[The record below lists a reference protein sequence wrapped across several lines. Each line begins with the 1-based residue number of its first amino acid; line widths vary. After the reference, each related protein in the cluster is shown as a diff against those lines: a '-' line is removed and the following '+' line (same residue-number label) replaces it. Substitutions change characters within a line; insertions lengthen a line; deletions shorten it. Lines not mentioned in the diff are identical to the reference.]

1 MADPVTLQ
9 DIYDL
14 FKASQVDLQASR
26 EEFDRRMAEADRR
39 AAEADRRAA
48 EAKAEDDRRAAE
60 AAEDDRRAAE
70 AKAEADRRAAE
81 AKAEADRRAAETE
94 RSMEELRRIVAN
106 ASREVGRLGDRWG
119 LFVENM
125 VAPAVLR
132 LFQERGIEIR
142 HLYRRAVSDIPGAEM
157 EVDILAVNGDV
168 AVVVEVKS
176 RLAKED
182 VDEFCE
188 TLQQFKQAFPER
200 VNHQVY
206 GAVAAI
212 EFVKGIDRY
221 AYRQGLFVI
230 RQCGDS
236 VELAN
241 DESFQPRAW

>member
-14 FKASQVDLQASR
+14 FKASQADLQASAA
-26 EEFDRRMAEADRR
+26 EFDRRMAES
-39 AAEADRRAA
+39 
-48 EAKAEDDRRAAE
+48 
-60 AAEDDRRAAE
+60 
-70 AKAEADRRAAE
+70 KAEADRRAV
-81 AKAEADRRAAETE
+81 EADRRME
-94 RSMEELRRIVAN
+94 RLEQLAAN
-106 ASREVGRLGDRWG
+106 ASREVSRLGDRWG
-119 LFVENM
+119 LFVENI

-142 HLYRRAVSDIPGAEM
+142 HLYRRAVSDIPGARM

-176 RLAKED
+176 RLTKED
-182 VDEFCE
+182 VDDFCE
-188 TLQQFKQAFPER
+188 SLQRFKQAFPER
-200 VNHQVY
+200 VNHQIY

-212 EFVKGIDRY
+212 EFVKDIDRY
-221 AYRQGLFVI
+221 AYRKGLFVI

-241 DESFQPRAW
+241 DGSFQPRAW

>member
-1 MADPVTLQ
+1 MADPVTIQ

-14 FKASQVDLQASR
+14 FKASQADLQASR
-26 EEFDRRMAEADRR
+26 EEFDRRMVEADRR
-39 AAEADRRAA
+39 M
-48 EAKAEDDRRAAE
+48 
-60 AAEDDRRAAE
+60 
-70 AKAEADRRAAE
+70 
-81 AKAEADRRAAETE
+81 E
-94 RSMEELRRIVAN
+94 RLEQLAAN
-106 ASREVGRLGDRWG
+106 ASQEVGRLGDRWG

-188 TLQQFKQAFPER
+188 TLQRFKQAFPER

-241 DESFQPRAW
+241 DEGFQPRAW

>member
-1 MADPVTLQ
+1 MADPVTIQ

-14 FKASQVDLQASR
+14 FKASQADLQASGA
-26 EEFDRRMAEADRR
+26 EFDRRMAEADRR
-39 AAEADRRAA
+39 AAESKAEFDRRM
-48 EAKAEDDRRAAE
+48 
-60 AAEDDRRAAE
+60 
-70 AKAEADRRAAE
+70 AEADQRM
-81 AKAEADRRAAETE
+81 E
-94 RSMEELRRIVAN
+94 RLERLTAN
-106 ASREVGRLGDRWG
+106 ASREVSSLGDRWG

-176 RLAKED
+176 RLAQAD
-182 VDEFCE
+182 VDDFCE
-188 TLQQFKQAFPER
+188 SLQRFKQAFPDW

-221 AYRQGLFVI
+221 AYRKGLFVI

-241 DESFQPRAW
+241 DDGFQPRAW

>member
-14 FKASQVDLQASR
+14 FKASQADLQASAA
-26 EEFDRRMAEADRR
+26 EFDRRMAESKVEFDRR
-39 AAEADRRAA
+39 MAES
-48 EAKAEDDRRAAE
+48 KAESDQRMERLEQLAAN
-60 AAEDDRRAAE
+60 
-70 AKAEADRRAAE
+70 
-81 AKAEADRRAAETE
+81 
-94 RSMEELRRIVAN
+94 V
-106 ASREVGRLGDRWG
+106 SREVSRLGDRWG
-119 LFVENM
+119 LFVENI

-142 HLYRRAVSDIPGAEM
+142 HLYRRAVSDIPGARM

-176 RLAKED
+176 RLTKED
-182 VDEFCE
+182 VDDFCE
-188 TLQQFKQAFPER
+188 SLQRFKQAFPER
-200 VNHQVY
+200 VNHQIY

-212 EFVKGIDRY
+212 EFVKDIDRY
-221 AYRQGLFVI
+221 AYRKGLFVI

-241 DESFQPRAW
+241 DKSFQPRAW

>member
-14 FKASQVDLQASR
+14 FKASQADLQASAA
-26 EEFDRRMAEADRR
+26 EFDRRMAESKAEADRR
-39 AAEADRRAA
+39 AAEADRRMERLEQLAA
-48 EAKAEDDRRAAE
+48 N
-60 AAEDDRRAAE
+60 
-70 AKAEADRRAAE
+70 
-81 AKAEADRRAAETE
+81 
-94 RSMEELRRIVAN
+94 V
-106 ASREVGRLGDRWG
+106 SREVSRLGDRWG
-119 LFVENM
+119 LFVENI

-157 EVDILAVNGDV
+157 GVDILAVNGDV

-176 RLAKED
+176 RLTKED
-182 VDEFCE
+182 VDDFCE
-188 TLQQFKQAFPER
+188 SLQRFKQAFPER
-200 VNHQVY
+200 VNHQIY

-212 EFVKGIDRY
+212 EFVKDIDRY
-221 AYRQGLFVI
+221 AYRKGLFVI

-241 DESFQPRAW
+241 DDSFQPRAW

>member
-1 MADPVTLQ
+1 LEKLA
-9 DIYDL
+9 
-14 FKASQVDLQASR
+14 AS
-26 EEFDRRMAEADRR
+26 
-39 AAEADRRAA
+39 
-48 EAKAEDDRRAAE
+48 
-60 AAEDDRRAAE
+60 
-70 AKAEADRRAAE
+70 
-81 AKAEADRRAAETE
+81 T
-94 RSMEELRRIVAN
+94 
-106 ASREVGRLGDRWG
+106 SREVGSLGDCWG

-142 HLYRRAVSDIPGAEM
+142 HLYRRAVSDIPGACM

-176 RLAKED
+176 RLSKDD

-188 TLQQFKQAFPER
+188 KLQHFKAAFPDR
-200 VNHQVY
+200 RNHQIY

-212 EFVKGIDRY
+212 EFLQTVDRY
-221 AYRQGLFVI
+221 AYRKGLFVI

-241 DESFQPRAW
+241 DASFQPRAC

>member
-1 MADPVTLQ
+1 MPDPVTLQ
-9 DIYDL
+9 DIYAL
-14 FKASQVDLQASR
+14 FEASRASLEASR
-26 EEFDRRMAEADRR
+26 EEFDRRMAESKAEADRR

-48 EAKAEDDRRAAE
+48 EADQRMSRLEKL
-60 AAEDDRRAAE
+60 
-70 AKAEADRRAAE
+70 
-81 AKAEADRRAAETE
+81 T
-94 RSMEELRRIVAN
+94 AN
-106 ASREVGRLGDRWG
+106 ASREVSSLGDRWG

-132 LFQERGIEIR
+132 LFRERGIDIR
-142 HLYRRAVSDIPGAEM
+142 HLYRRAVSDIPGARM

-176 RLAKED
+176 RLSKED

-188 TLQQFKQAFPER
+188 KLQKFKEAFPER
-200 VNHQVY
+200 LNHQIY

-212 EFVKGIDRY
+212 EFVQNVDRY
-221 AYRQGLFVI
+221 AYRKGLFVI

-241 DESFQPRAW
+241 NAEFQPRAW

>member
-1 MADPVTLQ
+1 MADPVTMQ

-14 FKASQVDLQASR
+14 FKASQV
-26 EEFDRRMAEADRR
+26 EFDRRM
-39 AAEADRRAA
+39 
-48 EAKAEDDRRAAE
+48 
-60 AAEDDRRAAE
+60 
-70 AKAEADRRAAE
+70 
-81 AKAEADRRAAETE
+81 E
-94 RSMEELRRIVAN
+94 RLEQLSAN
-106 ASREVGRLGDRWG
+106 ASREVSRLGDRWG

-142 HLYRRAVSDIPGAEM
+142 HLYRRAVSNIPGASM

-176 RLAKED
+176 RLSKED

-188 TLQQFKQAFPER
+188 KLHHFKRAFPDR
-200 VNHQVY
+200 ANHQIY

-212 EFVKGIDRY
+212 EFVQNVDRY

-241 DESFQPRAW
+241 DDSFQPKAW

>member
-1 MADPVTLQ
+1 MADPVTIQ

-14 FKASQVDLQASR
+14 FKASQAALQASR
-26 EEFDRRMAEADRR
+26 EEFDRRMAESKAEADQR
-39 AAEADRRAA
+39 AAEANQRM
-48 EAKAEDDRRAAE
+48 
-60 AAEDDRRAAE
+60 
-70 AKAEADRRAAE
+70 
-81 AKAEADRRAAETE
+81 E
-94 RSMEELRRIVAN
+94 RLERLTAN
-106 ASREVGRLGDRWG
+106 ASREVSSLGDRWG

-176 RLAKED
+176 RLAQAD
-182 VDEFCE
+182 VDDFCE
-188 TLQQFKQAFPER
+188 SLQRFKQAFPDWL
-200 VNHQVY
+200 NHQVY

-221 AYRQGLFVI
+221 AYRKGLFVI

-241 DESFQPRAW
+241 DDGFQPRAW